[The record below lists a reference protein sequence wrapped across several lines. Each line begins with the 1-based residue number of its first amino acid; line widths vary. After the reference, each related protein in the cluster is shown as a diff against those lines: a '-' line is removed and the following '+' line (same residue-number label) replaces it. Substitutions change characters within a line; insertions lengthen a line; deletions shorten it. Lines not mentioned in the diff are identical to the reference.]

1 MVRGVLLAGVA
12 LSLGCF
18 TPVGEPEYWER
29 QRRWGDGGRIW
40 VDEPEGGGAHFHVW
54 LPGASTC

>member
-1 MVRGVLLAGVA
+1 VFDRFVQLDPEAGRRASRGLGLTFCRVA
-12 LSLGCF
+12 A
-18 TPVGEPEYWER
+18 
-29 QRRWGDGGRIW
+29 DAHGGRIW